1 MAYYELEPF
10 GDHVADLRHGV
21 ATSVLANINRN
32 REVHPE
38 PFHVEDFIRWRDTGR
53 QDEGNEPVLLN
64 DPVAQSNLMRAAMF
78 GKLPESK
85 PV

>member
-32 REVHPE
+32 RDVHPE
-38 PFHVEDFIRWRDTGR
+38 PFQIQDFIHWRDMGR
-53 QDEGNEPVLLN
+53 PDADDEPVLLD

-78 GKLPESK
+78 GKLPQ
-85 PV
+85 